1 MKMVK
6 PTFLGSNEA
15 ADLYPLRCALSGGHI
30 VV

>member
-6 PTFLGSNEA
+6 PTFLGSDEA
-15 ADLYPLRCALSGGHI
+15 ADLYCLRFAPSGGHI